1 MNKILRYSF
10 MSLLMLV
17 CGSIFA
23 QDAEINFKTVFGD
36 KSSEAGVGIVGD
48 KVVGDIT
55 MTFETGNSPTK
66 PAYNKMGDIRLYG
79 GSSDKKMDGNTFVVK
94 GKKNITRIQLTAS
107 HLDKSWNKYGTIKAS
122 VGTVT
127 EDADHNVTWT
137 GDAQE
142 VTFTS
147 MRNTADATK
156 ATQLRYTDMAVYYA
170 GTKVLEEAGLKF
182 SEATVD
188 HELGTTFV
196 SPTFSKKTDAAVT
209 FTTDNAEVATVSTE
223 GVITLAGA
231 EGKAVIT
238 ASCEATA
245 TYKAGTTTC
254 TIYVN
259 KYNTF
264 KKATAI
270 ESGKKYLMV
279 AQRDGKTI
287 YGMSINKTNAYGRL
301 NGKILDGTLDEI
313 KVSNYYDNTL
323 TFEAIEGGFSM
334 KDYLGR
340 YFYFDTDAAHDSFQL
355 DKTKPYAWTVE
366 AQADGT
372 FKIMNNK
379 KYIQYGKGTY
389 TTFSGY
395 TTAQDKAVMPML
407 FVLDEVAS
415 GIQGVNTVKVQKNNV
430 RYNLAGQ
437 RVDDNFKGIVIVN
450 GKKMLV
456 K

>member
-1 MNKILRYSF
+1 MNKILRYSL

-23 QDAEINFKTVFGD
+23 QDAEINFKQVYASTTNI
-36 KSSEAGVGIVGD
+36 GIKGD

-55 MTFETGNSPTK
+55 MTFAQGNSGTA

-107 HLDKSWNKYGTIKAS
+107 HLDKSWNKFGTIKAS
-122 VGTVT
+122 VGNVS
-127 EDADHNVTWT
+127 EDANHNIIWT

-147 MRNTADATK
+147 MRNASEPAN
-156 ATQLRYTDMAVYYA
+156 ATQLRYTDMAVYYT
-170 GTKVLEEAGLKF
+170 GTKVLEEAGLQF

-196 SPTFSKKTDAAVT
+196 SPTFTKKTDATVT
-209 FTTDNAEVATVSTE
+209 FTTDNAKVATVSAE

-231 EGKAVIT
+231 EGKAIIT
-238 ASCEATA
+238 ASCEATD

-287 YGMSINKTNAYGRL
+287 YAMSINETYTYGRL
-301 NGKILDGTLDEI
+301 NGKTLDGTLDEI
-313 KVSNYYDNTL
+313 KVSNHYDNTL
-323 TFEAIEGGFSM
+323 TFEAMEGGFSM

-407 FVLDEVAS
+407 FVLDEAAS
-415 GIQGVNTVKVQKNNV
+415 GIQGVNAVKVQKNNV

>member
-23 QDAEINFKTVFGD
+23 QDAEINFKKVFG
-36 KSSEAGVGIVGD
+36 AATIGIKGD

-55 MTFETGNSPTK
+55 MTFAQGNSGTA

-107 HLDKSWNKYGTIKAS
+107 HLDKSWNKFGTIKAS
-122 VGTVT
+122 VGNVS
-127 EDADHNVTWT
+127 EDANHNIIWT
-137 GDAQE
+137 GDAPE

-147 MRNTADATK
+147 MRNASEPAN
-156 ATQLRYTDMAVYYA
+156 ATQLRYTDMAVYYT
-170 GTKVLEEAGLKF
+170 GTKVLEEAGLQF
-182 SEATVD
+182 SVATVD

-196 SPTFSKKTDAAVT
+196 SPTFTKKTDATVT
-209 FTTDNAEVATVSTE
+209 FTTDNAKVATVSAE

-238 ASCEATA
+238 ASCEATD

-279 AQRDGKTI
+279 AQRDDKTI
-287 YGMSINKTNAYGRL
+287 YGMSINKTYAYGRL

-323 TFEAIEGGFSM
+323 TFEAMEGGFSI

-340 YFYFDTDAAHDSFQL
+340 YFYFDTTHDSFQL

-372 FKIMNNK
+372 FKIMNNN
-379 KYIQYGKGTY
+379 KYIQYGKDAY
-389 TTFSGY
+389 TSFSGY
-395 TTAQDKAVMPML
+395 STAQNKAVMPML

-415 GIQGVNTVKVQKNNV
+415 GIQGVNAVKVQKNNV

-437 RVDDNFKGIVIVN
+437 RVDNNFKGIVIVN

>member
-1 MNKILRYSF
+1 MNKILRYSL

-23 QDAEINFKTVFGD
+23 QDATIKFADIYGTQTI
-36 KSSEAGVGIVGD
+36 AGIDQKGE

-55 MTFETGNSPTK
+55 LTFAKGNAHTA
-66 PAYNKMGDIRLYG
+66 PAYNKAEEIRLYG
-79 GSSDKKMDGNTFVVK
+79 GESETKLDGNTFVVK
-94 GKKNITRIQLTAS
+94 AKKNMTRIQLTAPAKS
-107 HLDKSWNKYGTIKAS
+107 DKPIGTLKAS
-122 VGTVT
+122 VGTIT
-127 EDADHNVTWT
+127 EDAAHNITWT
-137 GDAQE
+137 GDAQQ

-147 MRNTADATK
+147 YRNASDPTTS
-156 ATQLRYTDMAVYYA
+156 TQTRYKTMAVYYV
-170 GTKVLEEAGLKF
+170 GTKVLEEAGLQF
-182 SEATVD
+182 SVATVD

-209 FTTDNAEVATVSTE
+209 FTTDNAEVATVSAE

-279 AQRDGKTI
+279 AQRNGKTI

-323 TFEAIEGGFSM
+323 TFEAMEGGFSM

-340 YFYFDTDAAHDSFQL
+340 YFYFDTEASHDSFQL

>member
-17 CGSIFA
+17 CGSMFA
-23 QDAEINFKTVFGD
+23 QDAEINFKTVYG
-36 KSSEAGVGIVGD
+36 ETTVGIKGD

-55 MTFETGNSPTK
+55 MTFAQGSSNSA
-66 PAYNKMGDIRLYG
+66 PAYNKVGEIRLYCG
-79 GSSDKKMDGNTFVVK
+79 KDNTKLTDGNTFTVK
-94 GKKNITRIQLTAS
+94 GKKNITRIQLTAPS
-107 HLDKSWNKYGTIKAS
+107 KSDKTLGTIKAS

-127 EDADHNVTWT
+127 VDANHNVTWA

-147 MRNTADATK
+147 LRNADK
-156 ATQLRYTDMAVYYA
+156 ISEPTQLRYTDMAVYYA

-209 FTTDNAEVATVSTE
+209 FTTDNAEVATVSAE

-238 ASCEATA
+238 ASCEATD

-264 KKATAI
+264 KKASAI

-287 YGMSINKTNAYGRL
+287 YGMSINETYAYGRL

>member
-23 QDAEINFKTVFGD
+23 QDATIKFADIYGTQTI
-36 KSSEAGVGIVGD
+36 AGIDQKGE

-55 MTFETGNSPTK
+55 LTFAKGNSNTA
-66 PAYNKMGDIRLYG
+66 PAYNKAEEIRLYG
-79 GSSDKKMDGNTFVVK
+79 GVSETKMDGNTFVVK
-94 GKKNITRIQLTAS
+94 AKKNMTRIQLTAPTKS
-107 HLDKSWNKYGTIKAS
+107 DKPIGTLKAS
-122 VGTVT
+122 VGTIT
-127 EDADHNVTWT
+127 EDAAHNITWT
-137 GDAQE
+137 GDAQQ

-147 MRNTADATK
+147 YRNASDPKTS
-156 ATQLRYTDMAVYYA
+156 TQTRYKTMAVYYV
-170 GTKVLEEAGLKF
+170 GTKVLEEAGLQF
-182 SEATVD
+182 SVATVD

-196 SPTFSKKTDAAVT
+196 SPTFTKKTDATVT
-209 FTTDNAEVATVSTE
+209 FTTDNAKVATVSAE

-238 ASCEATA
+238 ASCEATN

-287 YGMSINKTNAYGRL
+287 YGMSINETYKFGRL

-313 KVSNYYDNTL
+313 KVSNHYDNTL
-323 TFEAIEGGFSM
+323 TFEAVEGGYSM

-379 KYIQYGKGTY
+379 KYIQYGKGTF

-407 FVLDEVAS
+407 FVLDETAS
-415 GIQGVNTVKVQKNNV
+415 GIQGINAVKVQKNNV

>member
-1 MNKILRYSF
+1 MNKILRYSL

-23 QDAEINFKTVFGD
+23 QDAEINFKKVYGD
-36 KSSEAGVGIVGD
+36 KTSDSKVGIVGD

-55 MTFETGNSPTK
+55 MTFATGSSSTK
-66 PAYNKMGDIRLYG
+66 PAYNKIGEIRLYCG
-79 GSSDKKMDGNTFVVK
+79 KDNTKLTDGNTFTVK
-94 GKKNITRIQLTAS
+94 GKKNITRIQLTAPS
-107 HLDKSWNKYGTIKAS
+107 KSDKPFGTIKAS

-127 EDADHNVTWT
+127 VDANHNVTWT

-147 MRNTADATK
+147 LRNADKIAEP
-156 ATQLRYTDMAVYYA
+156 TQLRYTDMAVYYV
-170 GTKVLEEAGLKF
+170 GTKVLEEAGLQF

-196 SPTFSKKTDAAVT
+196 SPTFTKKTDATVT
-209 FTTDNAEVATVSTE
+209 FTTDNAKVATVSAE

-238 ASCEATA
+238 ASCEATN

-287 YGMSINKTNAYGRL
+287 YGMSINETYKFGRL
-301 NGKILDGTLDEI
+301 NGKVLDGTLDEI
-313 KVSNYYDNTL
+313 KVSNHYDNTL
-323 TFEAIEGGFSM
+323 TFEAVEGGFSM

-372 FKIMNNK
+372 FKIMNNN

-407 FVLDEVAS
+407 FVLDETAS
-415 GIQGVNTVKVQKNNV
+415 GIQGVNAVKVQKNNV

>member
-23 QDAEINFKTVFGD
+23 QDAEIKFADIYGTQTI
-36 KSSEAGVGIVGD
+36 AGIDQKGE

-55 MTFETGNSPTK
+55 LTFAKGNSNTA
-66 PAYNKMGDIRLYG
+66 PAYNKAEEIRLYG
-79 GSSDKKMDGNTFVVK
+79 GGSETKMDGNTFVVK
-94 GKKNITRIQLTAS
+94 AKKNMTRIQLTAPTKS
-107 HLDKSWNKYGTIKAS
+107 DKPIGTLKAS
-122 VGTVT
+122 VGTIT
-127 EDADHNVTWT
+127 EDAAHNITWT
-137 GDAQE
+137 GDAQQ

-147 MRNTADATK
+147 YRNASDPK
-156 ATQLRYTDMAVYYA
+156 ISTQTRYKTMAVYYV
-170 GTKVLEEAGLKF
+170 GTKVLEEAGLQF
-182 SEATVD
+182 SVATVD

-196 SPTFSKKTDAAVT
+196 SPTFTKKTDATVT
-209 FTTDNAEVATVSTE
+209 FTTDNAKVATVSAE

-238 ASCEATA
+238 ASCEATN

-287 YGMSINKTNAYGRL
+287 YGMSINETYKFGRL

-313 KVSNYYDNTL
+313 KVSNHYDNTL
-323 TFEAIEGGFSM
+323 TFEAVEGGYSM

-379 KYIQYGKGTY
+379 KYIQYGKGTF

-407 FVLDEVAS
+407 FVLDETAS
-415 GIQGVNTVKVQKNNV
+415 GIQGINAVKVQKNNV